1 MDAMTLTPWQTREAR
16 PGLARR
22 TFLKSAAV
30 APVAVAA
37 SQLPLPALASS
48 TPCRIELNCPDL
60 TVDDATIT
68 GWVGGRHHGA
78 HGDSTVNE
86 SVFCPDPT
94 GAPGYA
100 LGVHLTGASPDEVE
114 VHGVISGLT
123 ARLPAGR
130 TGWAVPDGFQL
141 FSIEPWPTGPRPGPG
156 VLNGTTA
163 NIAALSAWNGT
174 VTRDSKLILGHEVV
188 RLYTT
193 DYLLTGPVL
202 PDLGARYNRGLGRP
216 TVSPLEARAGYSP
229 NRSGSL
235 QQAVATLADGAHRFL
250 VQTRGLVHA
259 PESGLDILP
268 VVQQGSLEITVRHR
282 ADGRVIA
289 RRSYALTMARVGV

>member
-1 MDAMTLTPWQTREAR
+1 MDAMKLTPWPTREAR

-30 APVAVAA
+30 APVAVAV

-48 TPCRIELNCPDL
+48 TPCRIDLSCPDL
-60 TVDDATIT
+60 AVDGTTIT
-68 GWVGGRHHGA
+68 GWMGGRHHGA

-86 SVFCPDPT
+86 SVFRPDPT

-100 LGVHLTGASPDEVE
+100 LTLHLAGASPDQVE
-114 VHGVISGLT
+114 VHGAISGLT
-123 ARLPAGR
+123 GQLPAGR

-156 VLNGTTA
+156 VLGGTTA
-163 NIAALSAWNGT
+163 NIAALGAWNGT
-174 VTRDSKLILGHEVV
+174 VTRDSKLILGREVV

-202 PDLGARYNRGLGRP
+202 PDLGARYHRGLGRP
-216 TVSPLEARAGYSP
+216 AVSPLEARAGYSP
-229 NRSGSL
+229 NRSGSF
-235 QQAVATLADGAHRFL
+235 QRATAALVDGVHRFL

-259 PESGLDILP
+259 PEPGLDTLP
-268 VVQQGSLEITVRHR
+268 VAQQGSLDITVRHR
-282 ADGRVIA
+282 ADGRVLA
-289 RRSYALTMARVGV
+289 RRSYALEVTRVGV